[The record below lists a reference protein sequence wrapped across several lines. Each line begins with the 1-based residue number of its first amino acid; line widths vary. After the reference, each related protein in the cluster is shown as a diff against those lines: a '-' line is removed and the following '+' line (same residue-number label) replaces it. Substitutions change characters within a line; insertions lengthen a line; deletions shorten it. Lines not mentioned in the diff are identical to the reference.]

1 MAENLE
7 ALRKKRNMKVG
18 QLAAK
23 SGIPTKQIVAYE
35 KGERI
40 KVADM
45 PKLARA
51 LFVDVSDINWVSE
64 KPKAPSPQKTASQ
77 QEAKPAQPLKRT
89 PASQPARPS
98 QIQHLLL
105 LAQKLGE
112 DEGAVTNKAGKPLA
126 DLSLAEASALLLTYN
141 QAWMSYKASRPPGD
155 PHTSGTQG
163 RRATTPEAVDRFEL
177 TYLHARQEA
186 GDELAFTLFDG
197 SVWHGRILGFSPYTI
212 TIQQTEGPETTLQKL
227 AIAYYAV
234 IEKA

>member
-7 ALRKKRNMKVG
+7 ALRKQRNMKVG

-51 LFVDVSDINWVSE
+51 LFVDVSDINWISE
-64 KPKAPSPQKTASQ
+64 KPQPPSPQKTISQ
-77 QEAKPAQPLKRT
+77 QESKPAQQLKQT
-89 PASQPARPS
+89 PASKPARPS
-98 QIQHLLL
+98 QIQHLLR

-112 DEGAVTNKAGKPLA
+112 DEAAVTNKAGKPLA

-141 QAWMSYKASRPPGD
+141 KAWLTYKASRPPGD

-163 RRATTPEAVDRFEL
+163 KRATTPEAVDHFEMA
-177 TYLHARQEA
+177 YLHARQEA
-186 GDELAFTLFDG
+186 GDALTFTLFDG

-227 AIAYYAV
+227 AIAYYSV
-234 IEKA
+234 YKEG